1 MISQRQV
8 LFVAPKQ
15 EVAALKEELIS
26 LRRDFHMHPELGFGE
41 HRTAEKVTAYL
52 EEYDLGIKH
61 IAKTGVVGVL
71 RGNKPG
77 NTLLLRADLD
87 ALPITEQTDVPYKSV
102 NNGIMHACGH
112 DGHIA
117 MLLVAARI
125 LSTYKDILPGNI
137 KFVFQ
142 PNEEDAGACL
152 MVEEGVMDNPR
163 VDAAVGAHLWS
174 ALETGIIDICEG
186 PVMAA
191 SHYFYLTIKGLGGHA
206 GHTNEAIDPI
216 MVSAAIIQA
225 VQAMQTRELDALQPV
240 AIVFTKINAGF
251 NTTII
256 PEKVE
261 MQGSIR
267 FLADD
272 GTAVKEAFERVI
284 AGICTTYR
292 AKYKLRYKVGN
303 NLVANDEKMVAIAYQ
318 AALGCLGDE
327 NFITA
332 DLRSMGGEDF
342 SEFIRDVPGVFYFIG
357 SGNREKKTMYSHHH
371 PCFNIDEDALL
382 IGAEMYVRM
391 ALQYFNLE

>member
-1 MISQRQV
+1 M
-8 LFVAPKQ
+8 APKQ

-142 PNEEDAGACL
+142 PNEEDAGAYL

-292 AKYKLRYKVGN
+292 AKYELRYKVGN

>member
-1 MISQRQV
+1 
-8 LFVAPKQ
+8 
-15 EVAALKEELIS
+15 
-26 LRRDFHMHPELGFGE
+26 
-41 HRTAEKVTAYL
+41 
-52 EEYDLGIKH
+52 
-61 IAKTGVVGVL
+61 
-71 RGNKPG
+71 
-77 NTLLLRADLD
+77 
-87 ALPITEQTDVPYKSV
+87 
-102 NNGIMHACGH
+102 
-112 DGHIA
+112 
-117 MLLVAARI
+117 
-125 LSTYKDILPGNI
+125 
-137 KFVFQ
+137 
-142 PNEEDAGACL
+142 
-152 MVEEGVMDNPR
+152 
-163 VDAAVGAHLWS
+163 
-174 ALETGIIDICEG
+174 
-186 PVMAA
+186 
-191 SHYFYLTIKGLGGHA
+191 
-206 GHTNEAIDPI
+206 

>member
-1 MISQRQV
+1 M
-8 LFVAPKQ
+8 APKQ

-142 PNEEDAGACL
+142 PNEEDAGAYL

-292 AKYKLRYKVGN
+292 AKYELRYKVGN

-332 DLRSMGGEDF
+332 GLRSMGGEDF